1 MTWVRGG
8 GILQP
13 PEGTAPPFAPRGV
26 LAAWSGLRASSLLPA
41 AGPVSSGNDK
51 TLWVGAS
58 QVNGGRVFQGEGA
71 TGAKSWGVTCIS
83 VSFGYNPSIL
93 TAGQGTGPQ
102 DRPWDRTA
110 GPRAPG

>member
-26 LAAWSGLRASSLLPA
+26 LTAWSGLRASSLLPA

-93 TAGQGTGPQ
+93 TAGQGQALVETKEPGPSC
-102 DRPWDRTA
+102 
-110 GPRAPG
+110 PGTP